1 MNGEQFQESH
11 TVSRLFGSPA
21 GYIGYNDKPI
31 LEEIKDNQEEAM
43 ASKTVSRVVKKLGG
57 LNILLIDEVEKVHP
71 RVLQSLLA
79 VFDDGSCK
87 LANGKTV
94 ELTSTLIIC
103 TSNI

>member
-1 MNGEQFQESH
+1 
-11 TVSRLFGSPA
+11 
-21 GYIGYNDKPI
+21 
-31 LEEIKDNQEEAM
+31 M
-43 ASKTVSRVVKKLGG
+43 ASKTVSRLVKRLGG